1 MCFPEVMLQFS
12 RGSPTTSARPVTD
25 GKKCR
30 QGRGDLGE
38 PLQTVT
44 NACEGLL
51 KPAGGGGGCHLL
63 NDQTGSMC
71 SSKKEEEISVVA

>member
-44 NACEGLL
+44 NACEGLR
-51 KPAGGGGGCHLL
+51 
-63 NDQTGSMC
+63 NDQTGSVR